1 MQEIEDPTPITGG
14 VAPMGGEGGG
24 VMTAI
29 ISVGSTLV
37 LALLGYAFKRGRSGA
52 NLEDAQNEVSVETI
66 VSQRA
71 RIRELEEQVKQL
83 LTDNLTATRAALTSE
98 MQAERAAAQAALATE
113 AAERAQAAAQ
123 AALAEATEAKRLSTV
138 RKAYIVQLIE
148 KMRQAGMDIPPEP
161 A

>member
-1 MQEIEDPTPITGG
+1 
-14 VAPMGGEGGG
+14 
-24 VMTAI
+24 MTAV
-29 ISVGSTLV
+29 ISVVSTLV
-37 LALLGYAFKRGRSGA
+37 LTLLGYAFKRQRSGA